1 MGHLCGL
8 PTGVV
13 FIVRDV
19 VVRIGRR
26 LGFVALLRGGAS
38 RRIGGARRNR
48 ARTGLGMGDRTGD
61 VVARII
67 GIFDR
72 IAFGIRSEGHTSELQ
87 SLMRISYAV
96 FCLKQKK
103 T

>member
-26 LGFVALLRGGAS
+26 LGFVALLRVGAS

-72 IAFGIRSEGHTSELQ
+72 IAFGIGDLLQVGRRSEEHTSALK
-87 SLMRISYAV
+87 SLMRI
-96 FCLKQKK
+96 